1 VAKFVRRLNYCHDN
15 CLSSFKG
22 CRISKHSREAVG
34 LRVTIVWVERTRLL
48 HLSRIS
54 RNRLSSLGQIRRAF
68 RMELTKEVNYGVMQ
82 ASQIIQAW
90 PEESKEA
97 AQLVIKQY
105 GEPDKMTETRL
116 TGHEPGPMETDRHLK
131 DVLSTQFPGAAYRFR

>member
-1 VAKFVRRLNYCHDN
+1 
-15 CLSSFKG
+15 
-22 CRISKHSREAVG
+22 
-34 LRVTIVWVERTRLL
+34 
-48 HLSRIS
+48 
-54 RNRLSSLGQIRRAF
+54 
-68 RMELTKEVNYGVMQ
+68 MELTKEVNYGVMQ